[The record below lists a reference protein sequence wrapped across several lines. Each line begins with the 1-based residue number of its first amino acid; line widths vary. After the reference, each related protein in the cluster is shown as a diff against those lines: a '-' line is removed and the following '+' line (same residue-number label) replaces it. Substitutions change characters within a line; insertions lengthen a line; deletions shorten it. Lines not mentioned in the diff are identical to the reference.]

1 MNKILKK
8 LFRPA
13 GLLVL
18 TSLMAGCTLHEEP
31 KLTADGEVGV
41 DPTSVLLT
49 ANLNVNINMGERPL
63 TRAEAEKDGYLHRF
77 IVEAYLNRQPVARQT
92 VVEEVSDR
100 THLSLPVN
108 MKLHARNYQ
117 LVVWSDYVK
126 ADAPTEDF
134 IYDTEELVPLIPV
147 SSTHCGNTEYKDA
160 FAASVPLD
168 LTAYSNQWNAEVSVE
183 VELARPVARYELV
196 ANDVASFLRKVAAG
210 EITGDKFTAR
220 IKYNDYLPVG
230 YNVLDD
236 VPKHSLRY
244 MQYSKTFSLPE
255 AGTRELSLGFDYV
268 FVQTGEKTT
277 YIPVEIEVVDSKNKT
292 VAGSVVRIP
301 CVRSKN
307 SVVKG
312 AFLTVS
318 SDDGVGFEPDF
329 DGEVDL
335 DVEIKPL

>member
-8 LFRPA
+8 LFRPT

-18 TSLMAGCTLHEEP
+18 ASLMAGCTLHEEP
-31 KLTADGEVGV
+31 EPIANGEVGV

-49 ANLNVNINMGERPL
+49 ANLNMNINLGERTL
-63 TRAEAEKDGYLHRF
+63 TRAEAEEEGYLHRF
-77 IVEAYLNRQPVARQT
+77 IVEAYLNRQPMARQT
-92 VVEEVSDR
+92 IVEEVSDR
-100 THLSLPVN
+100 THLSLPVS
-108 MKLHARNYQ
+108 MKLRARNYQ

-126 ADAPTEDF
+126 ADAPEKDF
-134 IYDTEELVPLIPV
+134 IYDTENLVPLIPV
-147 SSTHCGNTEYKDA
+147 SSTHHANTEYKDA

-168 LTAYSNQWNAEVSVE
+168 LTGYRDQWNAEVDVK
-183 VELARPVARYELV
+183 VELSRPVARYELV
-196 ANDVASFLRKVAAG
+196 ANDVAAFLRKVAAG
-210 EITGDKFTAR
+210 DVTGDKFTVR

-268 FVQTGEKTT
+268 FVQAGEGTT
-277 YIPVEIEVVDSKNKT
+277 HIPAEIEIVDSKNVT
-292 VAGSVVRIP
+292 VTSSVIRIP
-301 CVRSKN
+301 CVRGKN
-307 SVVKG
+307 SIVKG

-318 SDDGVGFEPDF
+318 ADDGVGFEPDY

-335 DVEIKPL
+335 DVDIKPL

>member
-1 MNKILKK
+1 MSKILKK

-18 TSLMAGCTLHEEP
+18 TGLMAGCTLHEEP
-31 KLTADGEVGV
+31 EMTTDGEMGI

-49 ANLNVNINMGERPL
+49 ADLNMNINMSESTL
-63 TRAEAEKDGYLHRF
+63 TRAEAEEEGYLHRF

-108 MKLHARNYQ
+108 MRLHARNYQ

-126 ADAPTEDF
+126 ADAPAEDF

-147 SSTHCGNTEYKDA
+147 NSTHRGNTEYKDA

-168 LTAYSNQWNAEVSVE
+168 LTAYSNQWNAEVDVE
-183 VELARPVARYELV
+183 VELTRPVARYELV
-196 ANDVASFLRKVAAG
+196 TNDVAAFLRQVAAG
-210 EITGDKFTAR
+210 EVTGDKFTAR

-236 VPKHSLRY
+236 VPKYSLRY

-268 FVQTGEKTT
+268 FVQAGEGTT
-277 YIPVEIEVVDSKNKT
+277 HIPVEIEVVDSKNVT
-292 VAGSVVRIP
+292 VTSSVIRIP
-301 CVRSKN
+301 CVRGKN

-312 AFLTVS
+312 TFLTVS
-318 SDDGVGFEPDF
+318 SDDGVGFEPDY

-335 DVEIKPL
+335 DVEIRPL

>member
-31 KLTADGEVGV
+31 ELTTDGEVGV

-63 TRAEAEKDGYLHRF
+63 TRAEAKEGYLHRF

-92 VVEEVSDR
+92 IVEEISDR

-126 ADAPTEDF
+126 ADAPEKDF
-134 IYDTEELVPLIPV
+134 IYDTENLVPLIPV
-147 SSTHCGNTEYKDA
+147 SSTHRANTEYKDA

-168 LTAYSNQWNAEVSVE
+168 LTGYRDLWNAEVGVE

-196 ANDVASFLRKVAAG
+196 ANDVASFLRKVAAS
-210 EITGDKFTAR
+210 EVASDKFTVR
-220 IKYNDYLPVG
+220 IKYNDYLSVG

-236 VPKHSLRY
+236 IPKHSLRY

-268 FVQTGEKTT
+268 FVQAGESTT
-277 YIPVEIEVVDSKNKT
+277 HIPVEIEVVDSKNVT
-292 VAGSVVRIP
+292 ITSSVIRIP

>member
-31 KLTADGEVGV
+31 ELTTDGEVGV

-63 TRAEAEKDGYLHRF
+63 TRAEAKEGYLHRF

-92 VVEEVSDR
+92 IVEEISDR

-126 ADAPTEDF
+126 ADAPEKDF
-134 IYDTEELVPLIPV
+134 IYDTENLVPLIPV
-147 SSTHCGNTEYKDA
+147 SSTHRANTEYKDA

-168 LTAYSNQWNAEVSVE
+168 LTGYRDQWNAEVGVE
-183 VELARPVARYELV
+183 MELARPVARYELV

-210 EITGDKFTAR
+210 EVASDKFTVR
-220 IKYNDYLPVG
+220 IKYNDYLSVG

-236 VPKHSLRY
+236 IPKHSLRY
-244 MQYSKTFSLPE
+244 MQYSKTCSLPE

-268 FVQTGEKTT
+268 FVQAGESTT
-277 YIPVEIEVVDSKNKT
+277 HIPVEIEVVDSKNVT
-292 VAGSVVRIP
+292 ITSSVIRIP